1 MICKRTFT
9 KTCVAGT
16 VSWNTDDLRGEIRH
30 IIIKPN
36 TSSTTYDFTMT
47 GDNDVPLY
55 EENGKL
61 GTFKDTTI
69 YGLHGI
75 YTCLISNASLATET
89 FTIEIIY
96 YEVPSA

>member
-16 VSWNTDDLRGEIRH
+16 VSWNTDDYRGVIYH
-30 IIIKPN
+30 IIVKPA

-47 GDNDVPLY
+47 GNNSVALY
-55 EENGKL
+55 EENGKM
-61 GTFKDTTI
+61 GTFKDTTN

-75 YTCLISNASLATET
+75 YTCLVSSASLLTEV
-89 FTIEIIY
+89 FTVEIIY
-96 YEVPSA
+96 EEIPSA